1 MPASYLT
8 KTTVRSHTDKN
19 PAVELGLFLR
29 SRRES
34 LDPVRVGIVYSGRR
48 RTPGLRREEV
58 AQLADVSTT
67 WYTWLEQGR
76 EVKASA
82 ITLSAIAHALQCSEA
97 ETRHLFSL
105 AGLTEPTS
113 HQRLCQQLSA
123 ANQQILDQLS
133 PLPAIIQNSQFD
145 ILGYNKAYTHLT
157 GIDLSTLSD
166 MECNCLYLAFNHA
179 GWQQRL
185 VNMEQ
190 TLPRLVGSFRAAMV
204 KHMDDPSWNARLES
218 LRQSSAYFRELWD
231 RYEILDIEN
240 HHKQFNH
247 PELGRLSF
255 YQVNW
260 WSAPANGER
269 LMVYVAGDEITRL
282 KLSQLIV

>member
-1 MPASYLT
+1 MPYHNLT
-8 KTTVRSHTDKN
+8 SFPAHGHADKN
-19 PAVELGLFLR
+19 PAIELGLFLR

-82 ITLSAIAHALQCSEA
+82 VTLSAIAQALQCSEA

-113 HQRLCQQLSA
+113 YWRQCQKLSE
-123 ANQQILDQLS
+123 ANQQLLDQLS
-133 PLPAIIQNSQFD
+133 PLPAIIQNARFD
-145 ILGYNKAYTHLT
+145 ILGYNNAYTQLT
-157 GIDLSTLSD
+157 GIDLSALSD
-166 MECNCLYLAFNHA
+166 VECNCLYLAFNHT

-190 TLPRLVGSFRAAMV
+190 TLPRLVGSFRSAMT
-204 KHMDDPSWNARLES
+204 KYRDDPRWNARLES
-218 LRQSSAYFRELWD
+218 LLQSSAYFRELWE

-240 HHKQFNH
+240 HHKQFHH
-247 PELGRLSF
+247 PELGMLSF

-269 LMVYVAGDEITRL
+269 LMVYVADDELTRQ
-282 KLSQLIV
+282 KLVQLTS

>member
-1 MPASYLT
+1 MPMTPLMPMPSSGNA
-8 KTTVRSHTDKN
+8 DPN
-19 PAVELGLFLR
+19 PAIELGIFLR

-34 LDPVRVGIVYSGRR
+34 LDPVRVGIVYNGRR

-76 EVKASA
+76 DVKASA
-82 ITLSAIAHALQCSEA
+82 ITLSAIAQALRCSEA

-113 HQRLCQQLSA
+113 HRRQCRKLTE
-123 ANQQILDQLS
+123 ANQLILDQLS
-133 PLPAIIQNSQFD
+133 PLPAIIQNARFD
-145 ILGYNKAYTHLT
+145 ILGHNKAYVSLT
-157 GIDLSTLSD
+157 GIELSALSD
-166 MECNCLYLAFNHA
+166 EECNCLYLAFNHP
-179 GWQQRL
+179 GWRQRL
-185 VNMEQ
+185 VNIDQ
-190 TLPRLVGSFRAAMV
+190 ILPRLVGSFRASMA
-204 KHMDDPSWNARLES
+204 KHRDDPLWNARLDS
-218 LRQSSAYFRELWD
+218 LRQSSAHFCELWE

-240 HHKQFNH
+240 HHKQFQH
-247 PELGRLSF
+247 PELGLLSV

-269 LMVYVAGDEITRL
+269 LMVYVADDDATRQ
-282 KLSQLIV
+282 KLLQLTP